1 MNVEFI
7 TPKSAFF
14 NIERFTLLHRAHM
27 RVMAIKI
34 ERELRSTVKAW
45 THKPSF
51 SVKYARDEI
60 SITTDDDLYALVDAG
75 SPAHTIVSVRARRL
89 VFQNKYKAK
98 TSPGVIGSSS
108 GGKSGIIVT
117 ATRIPRHPGF
127 QARKFIEAI
136 KKRNDLE
143 FFDGENKAVA
153 EANT

>member
-1 MNVEFI
+1 
-7 TPKSAFF
+7 
-14 NIERFTLLHRAHM
+14 
-27 RVMAIKI
+27 MAIKI

-45 THKPSF
+45 KHKPSF

-75 SPAHTIVSVRARRL
+75 SPAHTIVPVRARRL

-108 GGKSGIIVT
+108 GGKSGVVVV
-117 ATRIPRHPGF
+117 AMRVSHPGF
-127 QARKFIEAI
+127 QARKFIEEI

-143 FFDGENKAVA
+143 FFDGEDKAVA
-153 EANT
+153 EANR